1 MPSGQWEK
9 QGELSILAV
18 PAALLPSAKVLVF
31 GGSQHCQKP
40 RLRPGLLASDGPAL
54 NTTRVDR

>member
-9 QGELSILAV
+9 HGESSILAV
-18 PAALLPSAKVLVF
+18 QAALLPSGKVLAF
-31 GGSQHCQKP
+31 GGSQHYQKP

-54 NTTRVDR
+54 KHD

>member
-9 QGELSILAV
+9 HGESSILAV
-18 PAALLPSAKVLVF
+18 QAALLPSGKVLAF
-31 GGSQHCQKP
+31 GGSQHYQKP

-54 NTTRVDR
+54 NTTRVTR